1 MMLPPKEVN
10 MTTKNQ
16 IGLAVGW
23 IAVVVLAI
31 TFIAASSMAYAKSSP
46 LAEGTGNLATADTLE
61 RRAITDRN
69 WTLPSNCNDKQAK
82 ILFKAGFNRPGML
95 RGAWAITWRE
105 SKHEALD
112 ESSLWYSGALGTW
125 QIQTSAWSGRSWWSR
140 DNMLDKEKQ
149 SEIVRKHF
157 LNDGMH
163 NWGYGYSFKND
174 SWYENAGMY
183 YSLWGSGL
191 TYPWVIAPFNTGWSL
206 FPKKCTP
213 EKI

>member
-1 MMLPPKEVN
+1 MLPPKEVN

-16 IGLAVGW
+16 IGLAVDW
-23 IAVVVLAI
+23 IA
-31 TFIAASSMAYAKSSP
+31 AASMAIILLVAPSMAYAKSAP
-46 LAEGTGNLATADTLE
+46 LAEGTSNFATADTLE
-61 RRAITDRN
+61 RKAVTDRN
-69 WTLPSNCNDKQAK
+69 WTLPSGCNDKQAK

-105 SKHEALD
+105 SKHQALD
-112 ESSLWYSGALGTW
+112 ESSPYFSGALGTW

-140 DNMLDKEKQ
+140 DNMLDKQKQ

-163 NWGYGYSFKND
+163 NWGYGYSFKTD
-174 SWYENAGMY
+174 EWYENAGMY

-191 TYPWVIAPFNTGWSL
+191 TYSWVIQPFNTGWSL

>member
-1 MMLPPKEVN
+1 MTSKISFFIVLLAAMIFGGTTANAKPLPDN
-10 MTTKNQ
+10 FSN
-16 IGLAVGW
+16 
-23 IAVVVLAI
+23 
-31 TFIAASSMAYAKSSP
+31 KSAFVKQENTP
-46 LAEGTGNLATADTLE
+46 RPE
-61 RRAITDRN
+61 
-69 WTLPSNCNDKQAK
+69 WTLPERCDDKQAK
-82 ILFKAGFNRPGML
+82 ILFKAGFNKPGLL

-105 SKHEALD
+105 SKHQSLT
-112 ESSLWYSGALGTW
+112 ESSPWYSGALGTW

-140 DNMLDKEKQ
+140 DAMLDKYQQ
-149 SEIVRKHF
+149 SVIVRKHF

-191 TYPWVIAPFNTGWSL
+191 TYSWVIAPFNTGWSL

-213 EKI
+213 VKK

>member
-1 MMLPPKEVN
+1 
-10 MTTKNQ
+10 MTTKNRF
-16 IGLAVGW
+16 GLAMDW
-23 IAVVVLAI
+23 IAVVILAI
-31 TFIAASSMAYAKSSP
+31 TFIATPSMAYAKSAP
-46 LAEGTGNLATADTLE
+46 LAEGTGNFATADALE

-69 WTLPSNCNDKQAK
+69 WTLPSKCNDKQAK

-105 SKHEALD
+105 SKHQALD
-112 ESSLWYSGALGTW
+112 ENSPYFTGALGTW

-140 DNMLDKEKQ
+140 DNMLDKNKQ

-157 LNDGMH
+157 LKDGMH
-163 NWGYGYSFKND
+163 NWGYGYSFKTD

-183 YSLWGSGL
+183 YSLWGSSL
-191 TYPWVIAPFNTGWSL
+191 TYSWVIAPFNTGWSL

>member
-16 IGLAVGW
+16 IGLVVDW
-23 IAVVVLAI
+23 IAAAVLAI
-31 TFIAASSMAYAKSSP
+31 TFIAAPSMAYAKSAP
-46 LAEGTGNLATADTLE
+46 LAEGTGNFATADALE
-61 RRAITDRN
+61 RKAVTDRN
-69 WTLPSNCNDKQAK
+69 WTLPSKCNDKQAK

-105 SKHEALD
+105 SKHQALD
-112 ESSLWYSGALGTW
+112 ENSPYFTGALGTW

-140 DNMLDKEKQ
+140 DNMLDKKKQ

-157 LNDGMH
+157 LKDGMH
-163 NWGYGYSFKND
+163 NWGYGYSFKTD
-174 SWYENAGMY
+174 EWYENAGMY

-191 TYPWVIAPFNTGWSL
+191 TYSWVIQPFNTGWSL

>member
-1 MMLPPKEVN
+1 
-10 MTTKNQ
+10 MTTKNRF
-16 IGLAVGW
+16 GLAIDW
-23 IAVVVLAI
+23 IAAVILAI
-31 TFIAASSMAYAKSSP
+31 TFIAAPSMAYAKSAP
-46 LAEGTGNLATADTLE
+46 LAEGTGNFATADALE

-105 SKHEALD
+105 SKHQSLT
-112 ESSLWYSGALGTW
+112 ESSPWYSGALGTW

-140 DNMLDKEKQ
+140 DNMLDKQKQ

-157 LNDGMH
+157 LKGGMH
-163 NWGYGYSFKND
+163 NWGYGYSFD
-174 SWYENAGMY
+174 SDTWYENAGMY

-191 TYPWVIAPFNTGWSL
+191 TYSWVIAPFNTGWSL
-206 FPKKCTP
+206 FPGKCTP
-213 EKI
+213 KKV